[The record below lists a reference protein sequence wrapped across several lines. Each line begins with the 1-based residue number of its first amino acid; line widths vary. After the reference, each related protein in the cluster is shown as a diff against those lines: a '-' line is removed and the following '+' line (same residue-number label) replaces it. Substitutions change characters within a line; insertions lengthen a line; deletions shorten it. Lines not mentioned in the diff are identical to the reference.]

1 MEINTDV
8 LERWMENHRNLGGQ
22 VFLVH
27 DTYALVGS
35 PEQYVTKLYD
45 SFRQLPFETVNEFV
59 AAGVTDNTMQH
70 RDVLEDAS
78 KIHYLRQQIRE
89 NKLAFRPQL
98 LHEPWYDRW
107 RVHPGSG
114 RYAAMWMENPIDWL
128 RSIYIYFNEP
138 GFKIPEGATAINLYR
153 TEAFI
158 DAISLQ
164 ATCIDFTTHAAFERS
179 DRDAEWHPN
188 TVTSKPWQFLRYSE
202 GNNFIGYKQA
212 WRETALN
219 LWVDLNKY

>member
-8 LERWMENHRNLGGQ
+8 LERWMENHRKLGGH

-35 PEQYVTKLYD
+35 PEQYITDLYD
-45 SFRQLPFETVNEFV
+45 RFRQLPFETINEFM

-78 KIHYLRQQIRE
+78 KIHYLRQMIRTG
-89 NKLAFRPQL
+89 KLSFRPQL

-114 RYAAMWMENPIDWL
+114 RYAAMWLENPTDWL
-128 RSIYIYFNEP
+128 RSIYIYFKES
-138 GFKIPEGATAINLYR
+138 GFRIPDGATAISLDDPR
-153 TEAFI
+153 AFI
-158 DAISLQ
+158 KAITLNS
-164 ATCIDFTTHAAFERS
+164 TDIDFTVHNAFERS
-179 DRDAEWHPN
+179 ARDTEWHPN
-188 TVTSKPWQFLRYSE
+188 ITTDKGWQFLRYSE
-202 GNNFIGYKQA
+202 GANFIGYKQA
-212 WRETALN
+212 WRDTALD
-219 LWVDLNKY
+219 LWLDLNKY

>member
-1 MEINTDV
+1 MRANIEV
-8 LERWMENHRNLGGQ
+8 LERWLENHCKLGGH

-35 PEQYVTKLYD
+35 PEQYVTDLYD

-70 RDVLEDAS
+70 RNILEDAS
-78 KIHYLRQQIRE
+78 KIHYLRQQIRAG
-89 NKLAFRPQL
+89 KLSFRPQI
-98 LHEPWYDRW
+98 LHEPWYNRW

-114 RYAAMWMENPIDWL
+114 RYAAMWLENPTDWL

-138 GFKIPEGATAINLYR
+138 GFKIPAGVTAIDLQDPD
-153 TEAFI
+153 AFI
-158 DAISLQ
+158 KSITLTNTS
-164 ATCIDFTTHAAFERS
+164 IDFTTHPAFERS
-179 DRDAEWHPN
+179 DRDAEWHPDI
-188 TVTSKPWQFLRYSE
+188 TTDKPWQFLRYSE
-202 GNNFIGYKQA
+202 GTNFIGYKQA
-212 WRETALN
+212 WREIALD